1 MSRKILGLDIRP
13 DAISAVLINSSIK
26 GTVIEAHGH
35 VPLSDRNKDENGLS
49 ASLEIIAQKMDIS
62 DSICVASFPAEE
74 ISFRNIQ
81 VPFKGSK
88 KIKKILPYEL
98 EPTLPFPVE
107 DIIMDFIHIE
117 FPDHANTKNIITA
130 SVEKSKLQSFLDTLS
145 TFNIEPEIVTVGG
158 YPTAWSLANYLDS
171 HKNWLFID
179 IDKNKSTV
187 FIILSG
193 RICLIRS
200 FAIRADTHSYKLNSL
215 CGNIRQTIYAL
226 EKIIGL
232 DFELDGGFITG
243 CGINDLD
250 LDKDIE
256 QALGFPIERLNILQ
270 VKNILKQQ
278 SPPESW
284 TPFLMDNALSL
295 ALMEVEG
302 AKGFNFRKGPFALKK
317 FWEENKKNLIQ
328 TGVFFIL
335 ILSLG
340 WFNVFLDSYFL
351 EKRLARLDQQI
362 TGIFTSTFPE
372 VKNIVDPVHQ
382 MKIKIQQA
390 KENAL
395 LPGETEKHIKA
406 IDILNT
412 ISKAIPKDVDV
423 TLKTFVLGAE
433 SVSIAGD
440 TDSFNS
446 VDNIKS
452 KLEQADIF
460 KKIVISSANIDKV
473 DKRVR
478 FKLKLNLQ

>member
-13 DAISAVLINSSIK
+13 DAVSAVLINSSIK
-26 GTVIEAHGH
+26 GTFIEAHGH
-35 VPLSDRNKDENGLS
+35 APLSGRNKDKNDLS
-49 ASLEIIAQKMDIS
+49 ASLEIITQKMNIS

-81 VPFKGSK
+81 VPFKGAK

-107 DIIMDFIHIE
+107 NIIMDFIHIE
-117 FPDHANTKNIITA
+117 IPDHANTKNIITA
-130 SVEKSKLQSFLDTLS
+130 AVEKLKLQTFLDTLS

-171 HKNWLFID
+171 QKNWLCID
-179 IDKNKSTV
+179 INKNKSTI

-193 RICLIRS
+193 KICLIRS
-200 FAIRADTHSYKLNSL
+200 FAIPADARSYKLNSL

-270 VKNILKQQ
+270 ITNILKQQ
-278 SPPESW
+278 SPPASW
-284 TPFLMDNALSL
+284 IPFLMDNALSL

-302 AKGFNFRKGPFALKK
+302 TKGFNFRKGPFALKK

-328 TGVFFIL
+328 TAVFFIL
-335 ILSLG
+335 ILFLG
-340 WFNVFLDSYFL
+340 WFNVFLDSYFM

-362 TGIFTSTFPE
+362 KGIFTSTFPE
-372 VKNIVDPVHQ
+372 VKNIVDPVQQ
-382 MKIKIQQA
+382 MTIKIQQA

-395 LPGETEKHIKA
+395 LPGETEKHIRA

-412 ISKAIPKDVDV
+412 ISRAIPKDVDV

-433 SVSIAGD
+433 SVSISGD

-460 KKIVISSANIDKV
+460 KKIVISSANIDKL
-473 DKRVR
+473 DNRVR
-478 FKLKLNLQ
+478 FKLKVNLQ

>member
-1 MSRKILGLDIRP
+1 
-13 DAISAVLINSSIK
+13 
-26 GTVIEAHGH
+26 
-35 VPLSDRNKDENGLS
+35 
-49 ASLEIIAQKMDIS
+49 MDIS

-98 EPTLPFPVE
+98 EPALPFPVE

-117 FPDHANTKNIITA
+117 IPDHANKINIITA
-130 SVEKSKLQSFLDTLS
+130 AVEKSKLQSFLDTLS

-158 YPTAWSLANYLDS
+158 FPTARSLANYLDS
-171 HKNWLFID
+171 HKNWLLID
-179 IDKNKSTV
+179 IDKSKSTI

-200 FAIRADTHSYKLNSL
+200 FAIRVDAHSYKLNSL

-243 CGINDLD
+243 CGINELD
-250 LDKDIE
+250 IDKDVE

-270 VKNILKQQ
+270 ITDLLKQQ
-278 SPPESW
+278 SPPASW
-284 TPFLMDNALSL
+284 IPPLMDNALSL

-340 WFNVFLDSYFL
+340 WFNVFLDSYL
-351 EKRLARLDQQI
+351 MEKRLARLDQQI
-362 TGIFTSTFPE
+362 TSIFTSTFPE
-372 VKNIVDPVHQ
+372 VKHIVDPVQQ
-382 MKIKIQQA
+382 MKVKIQQA

-395 LPGETEKHIKA
+395 LPGETEKHIRA

-412 ISKAIPKDVDV
+412 ISKAVPKDVDV
-423 TLKTFVLGAE
+423 TLKTFVMGAE
-433 SVSIAGD
+433 SVSISGD

-460 KKIVISSANIDKV
+460 KKITISSANIDKI

-478 FKLKLNLQ
+478 FKLKISLQ